1 MVWHVDCHPYMG
13 RSRMKGVALYRIGRT
28 GKWCL
33 VEIPDG
39 WRPSDPLPRDPA
51 AETSFDTKEEALIA
65 LVGRLGQ
72 IPTIN

>member
-1 MVWHVDCHPYMG
+1 
-13 RSRMKGVALYRIGRT
+13 MKGVALYRISWT

-39 WRPSDPLPRDPA
+39 WRPSDPLPSGKA

>member
-1 MVWHVDCHPYMG
+1 
-13 RSRMKGVALYRIGRT
+13 MKGLALYRVSQS

-39 WRPSDPLPRDPA
+39 WRRSDPLPTADGTD
-51 AETSFDTKEEALIA
+51 TSFDTKAEALIA

-72 IPTIN
+72 IPTVN